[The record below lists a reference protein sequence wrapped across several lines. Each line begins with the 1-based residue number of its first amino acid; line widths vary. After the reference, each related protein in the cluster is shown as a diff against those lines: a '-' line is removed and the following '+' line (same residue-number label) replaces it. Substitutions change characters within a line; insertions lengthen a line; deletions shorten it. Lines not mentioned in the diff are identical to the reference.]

1 MEIKKKYLLLLSFC
15 IPLAVMIAC
24 MAIFQVEPFGNNS
37 FLIID
42 GLHQYMP
49 FFSILYDKLQE
60 GGSLFY
66 SFRAGLGINFLS
78 LFSYYLSSPLNFF
91 ILLFDKTQLN
101 MAVSLLIVLKIA
113 LSGLTAGIYFSSKTK
128 KPGVTVLVCSAAYA
142 LNSYMVGYCWN
153 VMWLDAVMIFPIVIL
168 GIERLIDKKD
178 GRLYGAALFY
188 ALYCNYYIAFMICI
202 FAVIWY
208 LFYSFRSVRQFF
220 FRGIA
225 FAFYSLL
232 SAGMAAILLI
242 PAYLGIRQTASG
254 TDMGLPEHA
263 WQTGFADL
271 LTRQFDMAH
280 PVSHDNF
287 DGNANLYIGM
297 FAVFAVVLYLFNREI
312 RLLDKLK
319 KGLLLVL
326 FYLSFSEDILNFIWH
341 GFHNQYGIPNRFSFL
356 FGFVLLCMLFEVME
370 HRDCIKNWQVVLSCL
385 VGVGLLFVSR
395 KWAESPLDDGIYGAA
410 GMLMLLY
417 GLILFVMSFDKR
429 HRKWHVTAFSA
440 VAVAELCV
448 TAVLGFDYIGQ
459 ISVPKFFSGTED
471 MEEAV
476 DALDDGTFYRSE
488 LADAK
493 MVNENAWYRLNAV
506 GLFGST
512 AADGMVKIM
521 DSLGFYTGANEY
533 LYQGGTPVTNLLLN
547 VRYIYYHPEDQM
559 NTDFAYEDTFGD
571 FDVYENTTRG
581 MSIGYMISND
591 IDNWF
596 YESAYPFRVQN
607 ELCAYGWGI
616 YDIFEGLEIPD
627 PAVNGCTA
635 SRSND
640 GEYYFEYEESSED
653 NMVFSIPVEKDMD
666 DLYIFYDGTQVENAE
681 ISING
686 SVVKQGDLDSYMLP
700 VGQVEEGSVVT
711 VKFELKGETP
721 TGYVRLSAADFN
733 ATLYESLVKIM
744 TSRAFQIDEMT
755 DRYISGT
762 VSAGENQKLFL
773 SVPYDDGWEV
783 LVDGKPADTEK
794 IGSAFLAVSLT
805 PGEHH
810 ISLTFTPS
818 GFSAGWKISLLC
830 FGIYI
835 LICICAP
842 VIRRKRQEWELR
854 KNEEI
859 PTDDELANL

>member
-1 MEIKKKYLLLLSFC
+1 M
-15 IPLAVMIAC
+15 
-24 MAIFQVEPFGNNS
+24 
-37 FLIID
+37 
-42 GLHQYMP
+42 
-49 FFSILYDKLQE
+49 
-60 GGSLFY
+60 
-66 SFRAGLGINFLS
+66 
-78 LFSYYLSSPLNFF
+78 
-91 ILLFDKTQLN
+91 
-101 MAVSLLIVLKIA
+101 
-113 LSGLTAGIYFSSKTK
+113 
-128 KPGVTVLVCSAAYA
+128 
-142 LNSYMVGYCWN
+142 
-153 VMWLDAVMIFPIVIL
+153 
-168 GIERLIDKKD
+168 
-178 GRLYGAALFY
+178 
-188 ALYCNYYIAFMICI
+188 
-202 FAVIWY
+202 
-208 LFYSFRSVRQFF
+208 
-220 FRGIA
+220 
-225 FAFYSLL
+225 
-232 SAGMAAILLI
+232 
-242 PAYLGIRQTASG
+242 
-254 TDMGLPEHA
+254 
-263 WQTGFADL
+263 
-271 LTRQFDMAH
+271 
-280 PVSHDNF
+280 
-287 DGNANLYIGM
+287 
-297 FAVFAVVLYLFNREI
+297 
-312 RLLDKLK
+312 
-319 KGLLLVL
+319 
-326 FYLSFSEDILNFIWH
+326 
-341 GFHNQYGIPNRFSFL
+341 
-356 FGFVLLCMLFEVME
+356 
-370 HRDCIKNWQVVLSCL
+370 
-385 VGVGLLFVSR
+385 
-395 KWAESPLDDGIYGAA
+395 
-410 GMLMLLY
+410 
-417 GLILFVMSFDKR
+417 
-429 HRKWHVTAFSA
+429 
-440 VAVAELCV
+440 

-559 NTDFAYEDTFGD
+559 NTDFAYKDTFGD

-581 MSIGYMISND
+581 MSIGYMINND

-635 SRSND
+635 SRTND